1 MLESKFFHQDGKI
14 VHKRTFDAQT
24 TIDRVSALK
33 SSGKVALGESRL
45 VGSIPMPLVNEWIK
59 EAGLTWDDGDA
70 VQDMLKRKLLS
81 GEYSKLRAWEG
92 TF

>member
-1 MLESKFFHQDGKI
+1 
-14 VHKRTFDAQT
+14 
-24 TIDRVSALK
+24 
-33 SSGKVALGESRL
+33 
-45 VGSIPMPLVNEWIK
+45 MPLVNEWIK

-70 VQDMLKRKLLS
+70 VQDMLNRKLLS